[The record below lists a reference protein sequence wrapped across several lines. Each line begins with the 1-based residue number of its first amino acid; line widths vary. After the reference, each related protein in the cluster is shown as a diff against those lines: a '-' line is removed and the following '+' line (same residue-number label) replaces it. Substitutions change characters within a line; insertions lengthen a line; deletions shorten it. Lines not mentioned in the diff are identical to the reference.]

1 MAAHPVLNNL
11 QFQDVTSTR
20 IVRHKNARLCR
31 QTTTRRGATTMSGFI
46 IFTVLFG
53 VGVIVSAVWL
63 VVRLSQ
69 NNDLDSGQF
78 PKVSAL
84 DILQRRYARG
94 ELSAEEYAEKR
105 ADIWSEPAT
114 GGK

>member
-1 MAAHPVLNNL
+1 
-11 QFQDVTSTR
+11 
-20 IVRHKNARLCR
+20 
-31 QTTTRRGATTMSGFI
+31 MSGFM

-53 VGVIVSAVWL
+53 IGVIVAVVWL

-69 NNDLDSGQF
+69 NDDLYSDQF

-84 DILQRRYARG
+84 DSLQRRYALG

-105 ADIWSEPAT
+105 ADIWAEPAS